1 MNTTTPDID
10 RLLARAARQPD
21 ATERSRT
28 VTPVDRRLPTGDLR
42 GLLAM
47 AAHASTAGIMI
58 TDGDLASPG
67 PRILYVN
74 PAFETMTGYRSEQV
88 VGESPRFLQGPATDR
103 TVLDRLRHDLAHHG
117 HFSGEAVNYRADG
130 EPFVMSWQVRAL
142 HDPDGRAS
150 HYVAIQ
156 TDATSD
162 RIRDHEANETARRLQ
177 RELLPRVP
185 DDLGGIEVAS
195 RYAAVESHLAIGGD
209 WYDAFEIN
217 AQSVGFVVGDVA
229 GHGVPAAAAMG
240 RLRWSVRSLLEAGIS
255 IGKTVD
261 HLRDFSTAD
270 DLYAT
275 MALVRYQREARQLDV
290 ATIGHPPVVL
300 WAGDRVREVWSS
312 NPLLGL
318 HSDDHTECT
327 EEVDPDEVLVLYTDG
342 VLDGGRRDQ
351 QWLTDAL
358 GEIDSGADR
367 PLGDMADEL
376 VSRVTVAG
384 STDDVAVLLA
394 RFP

>member
-1 MNTTTPDID
+1 MNPTSPGID
-10 RLLARAARQPD
+10 RLLARATRQPGP
-21 ATERSRT
+21 TERSRT
-28 VTPVDRRLPTGDLR
+28 VTPVDRRLPVGDLQ

-58 TDGDLASPG
+58 TDGDLDSPG
-67 PRILYVN
+67 PRVLYVN
-74 PAFETMTGYRSEQV
+74 PAFEAMTGYRSEQI

-103 TVLDRLRHDLAHHG
+103 SVLARLRHDLAEHG

-142 HDPDGRAS
+142 HDPEGRAS

-156 TDATSD
+156 TDATND

-185 DDLGGIEVAS
+185 DHLDGIEVAA

-209 WYDAFEIN
+209 WYDAFEIDER
-217 AQSVGFVVGDVA
+217 SVGFVVGDVA

-255 IGKTVD
+255 IAETVD

-275 MALVRYQREARQLDV
+275 MALVRYQRAHRTLDV
-290 ATIGHPPVVL
+290 ATIGHPPAVL
-300 WAGDRVREVWSS
+300 WNGERVREIWSS

-318 HSDDHTECT
+318 HTDVHTECT
-327 EEVDPDEVLVLYTDG
+327 AKVDPDEILVLYTDG

-358 GEIDSGADR
+358 ADIDAGVGR
-367 PLGDMADEL
+367 PLGELADEL
-376 VSRVTVAG
+376 VEQVTVAG